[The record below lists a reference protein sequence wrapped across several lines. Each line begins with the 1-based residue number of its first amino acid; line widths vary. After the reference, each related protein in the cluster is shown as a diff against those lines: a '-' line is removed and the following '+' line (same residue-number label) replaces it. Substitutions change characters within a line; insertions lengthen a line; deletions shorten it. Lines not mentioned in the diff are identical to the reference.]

1 VADLIFNANPLI
13 KLDGYYFLSQWLR
26 LPNLMDRSRGFRRD
40 LLKQV
45 LFGETVEAARRRS
58 LRERAIY
65 CSFGLMSFA
74 YTIGLRTVIVFYAGA
89 YLAREFHF
97 AGLMAAAGL
106 GVFYLR
112 RPLGQLSSAI
122 SRKARGVFETRLR
135 GIGGGVMRKGQ
146 QRDADRAPTVPRTNL
161 RRRRVVWIAVALVL
175 AAVLCVR
182 WTASVGG
189 YGTLMTIPGREMIIR
204 APEDATLIE
213 LRAQPGEVIS
223 SGSLIGRMGNVALE
237 EQIVQAQVDLARAS
251 ADRDRLLRD
260 LRVREEAASRAELQL
275 ARQQHEFY
283 VVNSE
288 QEQINRAFRGEAIP
302 AVRLLNVSSRTYP
315 ASVYPAALAALQ
327 ADVDMLKVQLEEATT
342 RADRSRE
349 LFDRGVVAQ
358 SEFES
363 ARTRSASLSLELVRA
378 RQRLEAAVIEHGRK
392 HTGSS
397 IDLRQASS
405 DLRGEHLQSEL
416 LGRQL
421 NAACRVN
428 PRA

>member
-1 VADLIFNANPLI
+1 
-13 KLDGYYFLSQWLR
+13 
-26 LPNLMDRSRGFRRD
+26 
-40 LLKQV
+40 
-45 LFGETVEAARRRS
+45 
-58 LRERAIY
+58 
-65 CSFGLMSFA
+65 
-74 YTIGLRTVIVFYAGA
+74 
-89 YLAREFHF
+89 
-97 AGLMAAAGL
+97 
-106 GVFYLR
+106 
-112 RPLGQLSSAI
+112 
-122 SRKARGVFETRLR
+122 
-135 GIGGGVMRKGQ
+135 
-146 QRDADRAPTVPRTNL
+146 
-161 RRRRVVWIAVALVL
+161 
-175 AAVLCVR
+175 
-182 WTASVGG
+182 
-189 YGTLMTIPGREMIIR
+189 MIIR